1 LGRVVT
7 HTFRRFQ
14 RKEQIRDAQLA
25 HAIADA
31 ERGLIDADLGGGL
44 IKQRVA
50 RPGQGKRSGFR
61 TLIAYQAGDR
71 AVFLFGFAKRERD
84 NISDAQLADLKALAS
99 DMLSRSDDVIDEAI
113 ASGSIQE
120 VEYDEHT

>member
-1 LGRVVT
+1 LRVFVT
-7 HTFRRFQ
+7 HPFRRFQ
-14 RKEQIRDAQLA
+14 RKEQMRDAQLA
-25 HAIADA
+25 QAIADA

-120 VEYDEHT
+120 VEYDEHR

>member
-1 LGRVVT
+1 LRVFVT
-7 HTFRRFQ
+7 HPFRRFQ

>member
-1 LGRVVT
+1 LRVFVT

-14 RKEQIRDAQLA
+14 RKEQMRDAQLA
-25 HAIADA
+25 QAIADA

-50 RPGQGKRSGFR
+50 RAGQGKRSGFR

-84 NISDAQLADLKALAS
+84 NISEAQLADLKALAS
-99 DMLSRSDDVIDEAI
+99 DMLSRSDDIIDEAI
-113 ASGSIQE
+113 ADGLIQE
-120 VEYDEHT
+120 VDYDEHT

>member
-1 LGRVVT
+1 LRVFVT
-7 HTFRRFQ
+7 HPFRRFQ

-25 HAIADA
+25 QAIADA

-50 RPGQGKRSGFR
+50 RRGQGKRSGFR

>member
-1 LGRVVT
+1 LRVFVT
-7 HTFRRFQ
+7 HPFRRFQ

-25 HAIADA
+25 QAIADA
-31 ERGLIDADLGGGL
+31 ERGLIAADLGGGL

-84 NISDAQLADLKALAS
+84 NISEAQLADLKVLAS